1 MTQKNNLKTPMNG
14 TKGGHF
20 VKEIYS
26 VSFKNYSANLFGM

>member
-1 MTQKNNLKTPMNG
+1 MTKKNNMKTPMNS

-20 VKEIYS
+20 VKEICG